1 MDTTSRFWD
10 KAADKYSRSKIADEA
25 AYQKKLDITRELFRP
40 DMDLLE
46 LGCGTGSTAIL
57 HAPHVRHITATDFSK
72 AMLDIA
78 EQRARDAN
86 VDNIT
91 FRQADINHFDADGRT
106 YDMVLTLS
114 VLHLLKRPDLAISRI
129 YKMLKPGGYFVS
141 STACLGDNI
150 FRALGWVAPL
160 GRALGLLPQL
170 RVLSDRELVSMIE
183 EAGFTI
189 RHHWHPGGHAA
200 VFIVAQKGETGA
212 RSILPQ

>member
-1 MDTTSRFWD
+1 MDMTSRFWD

-25 AYQKKLDITRELFRP
+25 AYQKKLSITRQLFRP

-57 HAPHVRHITATDFSK
+57 HAPHVRHITATDFSR

-86 VDNIT
+86 VDNIA
-91 FRQADINHFDADGRT
+91 FRQADINHFDAGGET

-114 VLHLLKRPDLAISRI
+114 VLHLLKRPDLAITRI
-129 YKMLKPGGYFVS
+129 HEMLKPGGYFVS
-141 STACLGDNI
+141 STACLGDNLL
-150 FRALGWVAPL
+150 RVLGYVAPL

-170 RVLSDRELVSMIE
+170 RVLTDRELVSMIE
-183 EAGFTI
+183 KTGFTI

-200 VFIVAQKGETGA
+200 VFIVAQKGEA
-212 RSILPQ
+212 DAPPISR